1 MKDSKVLIKIS
12 DTGIGIPD
20 ELLNKIF
27 EPFFT
32 TKTTGSGL
40 GLACVERIIK
50 DHDGSIIVNSKKGVG
65 TEFIIELPLKF

>member
-1 MKDSKVLIKIS
+1 MGISPELI
-12 DTGIGIPD
+12 
-20 ELLNKIF
+20 NKIF

-50 DHDGSIIVNSKKGVG
+50 EHDGNIMVKSKINEG
-65 TEFIIELPLKF
+65 TEFIIELPIKEI